1 MRNFT
6 LHPVE
11 HYTEIRENGALVA
24 TLFKTFHPTIPF
36 EVFMKNGTNA
46 AKRVST
52 IGEAT
57 DFILSNSNAPEK

>member
-36 EVFMKNGTNA
+36 EVFMKNGVSN

-52 IGEAT
+52 IKEAT
-57 DFILSNSNAPEK
+57 DFILENSKQPEK